1 VHEPWR
7 VTLPTEF
14 DSRPANM
21 ESHFFR
27 CLTREIAVLLRGR
40 RIQKVFGPGANVLTF
55 DLGNAEGGRYLLL
68 RHGNREPLLFLS
80 DEKPPNPATPEAG
93 VMWLRKRLVGRRLLE
108 PSIDWPG
115 RRMAWSLSGAEGGH
129 LLLCLRSG
137 PELVHTLDPNFEQ
150 EPSPLDWR
158 HIVQDEDVWRSHP
171 HVSPVLRRTLAALPA
186 QEAEELHR
194 SLTEGH
200 CQEYWV
206 YLKESDGQ
214 SEAEA
219 LPWRLPESPRK
230 EREERCF
237 PSAVDAAGYAGQIAL
252 FSQLSL
258 AEDAEQRTA
267 RKAAAKR
274 LKRGL
279 AKVEQELQ
287 RMDEL
292 RRLRTQALAIQARL
306 YALNSKQKRH
316 HLTLPLAEG
325 GDIRVDLDPA
335 RSIFENMERFFR
347 LAAKGERGIPLLLA
361 RRDMLVQELDALRQG
376 RIAPPPR
383 RQKQEKRP
391 LLPSPRNK
399 SAQGLAVQRFRTTDG
414 FLLLRGRNKAANH
427 KLLSLAASPYD
438 IWFHALD
445 GPGAHLVL
453 KRDHPKQEPPR
464 QSMLEAAAL
473 AGLKGWQAMDGK
485 AAVICALV
493 KDVRKIKGAEL
504 GKVAVDKVMESFL
517 VELDLRLEEALR
529 VE

>member
-1 VHEPWR
+1 
-7 VTLPTEF
+7 
-14 DSRPANM
+14 M
-21 ESHFFR
+21 
-27 CLTREIAVLLRGR
+27 LLRGR

-55 DLGNAEGGRYLLL
+55 DLGNAQGGRYLLL

-80 DEKPPNPATPEAG
+80 DEKPPNPATPQAG

-115 RRMAWSLSGAEGGH
+115 RRMAWSLSGTEGGH
-129 LLLCLRSG
+129 LLLCLRTG
-137 PELVHTLDPNFEQ
+137 PVLVEEPDSAFGQ
-150 EPSPLDWR
+150 EPTPLDWR
-158 HIVQDEDVWRSHP
+158 HIIQDEDVWRSHP
-171 HVSPVLRRTLAALPA
+171 HISPVLRRTLTSLPGPD
-186 QEAEELHR
+186 AEELHR
-194 SLTEGH
+194 SLGEGR
-200 CQEYWV
+200 CQDFHV
-206 YLKESDGQ
+206 YLEERDDQ

-219 LPWRLPESPRK
+219 LPWRLPESLRK
-230 EREERCF
+230 GREERCF
-237 PSAVDAAGYAGQIAL
+237 ATAVEAAGHAGQVAL

-258 AEDAEQRTA
+258 AEDAEQRSA
-267 RKAAAKR
+267 RKAAVKR

-287 RMDEL
+287 RMEEL
-292 RRLRTQALAIQARL
+292 RRLRTQAMAIQARL
-306 YALNSKQKRH
+306 YSLDAKQKRH

-325 GDIRVDLDPA
+325 GEIRVDLDPS
-335 RSIFENMERFFR
+335 RSISENMERFFR

-376 RIAPPPR
+376 RTAPPPR
-383 RQKQEKRP
+383 RQKQVKRP

-399 SAQGLAVQRFRTTDG
+399 SAQGLAVQRFRTSDG

-438 IWFHALD
+438 IWFHAQG

-517 VELDLRLEEALR
+517 VELDPRLEEALR